1 MKVQKRISKKQIK
14 GDRLV
19 STTFKAT
26 EYVQK
31 NQTPFIVGSVVLIV
45 ILALVL
51 LLRTSANRK
60 NDEASALLSRGEMIA
75 ASGNVDQ
82 YVADLRRLADVYQGT
97 PAGKVAT
104 VRLAN
109 NYFYQKQYDDAKR
122 YFQLIL
128 DHYADDNLLSAGA
141 SAGLGAVYELQGQY
155 LDAAKSYR
163 RAVEFTP
170 DETWTPGYLLKAG
183 QNFAKAGDK
192 VSAEEAF
199 GEIEKKFA
207 NSTDAS
213 AARRALAALKY

>member
-26 EYVQK
+26 EYIQK
-31 NQTPFIVGSVVLIV
+31 NQTPFIVGSVVLII

-60 NDEASALLSRGEMIA
+60 NDEASAILSRGELTA
-75 ASGNVDQ
+75 ASGNVGQ
-82 YVADLRRLADVYQGT
+82 YVADLRTLADDYQGT
-97 PAGKVAT
+97 PAGKVAA
-104 VRLAN
+104 VRLAS

-141 SAGLGAVYELQGQY
+141 SAGLGAVYELQG
-155 LDAAKSYR
+155 
-163 RAVEFTP
+163 
-170 DETWTPGYLLKAG
+170 
-183 QNFAKAGDK
+183 
-192 VSAEEAF
+192 
-199 GEIEKKFA
+199 
-207 NSTDAS
+207 
-213 AARRALAALKY
+213 